1 MKCNQWGIELNLSEK
16 REQQERSLCK
26 ALSSY
31 LFIVKAHVIITREKV
46 GFDLNVRKPKIL
58 TPANFFFD
66 YV

>member
-16 REQQERSLCK
+16 KRTRSLCK

>member
-16 REQQERSLCK
+16 KRTRSLCK

-46 GFDLNVRKPKIL
+46 GFDLNVRKPKNSNTSKL
-58 TPANFFFD
+58 LF
-66 YV
+66 